1 MDKLLPLL
9 LSFPVHPPPIQPL
22 SDEQYDESIKLQVK
36 NIKKLSGKTLLQ
48 ETSGGEDILNVGS
61 HHSNFVLLTNF
72 LQIINPALNSIPYA
86 FALLARVNE
95 VQSALKSVQNN
106 TPPVDLLPLWEKI
119 VLFLENFDPRQVR
132 YLGAETLEIITIVA
146 ALARHL
152 GQVLANPIQTHDI
165 GY

>member
-1 MDKLLPLL
+1 MDKLFPLL

-22 SDEQYDESIKLQVK
+22 SDEQYDESIKPYVK
-36 NIKKLSGKTLLQ
+36 DIRRLSGKTFLQ
-48 ETSGGEDILNVGS
+48 ATSGGEDILNVGS
-61 HHSNFVLLTNF
+61 HHSNPLLLTNF
-72 LQIINPALNSIPYA
+72 LQIFNPALNSIPYA

-95 VQSALKSVQNN
+95 AQSALKSAQNN

-132 YLGAETLEIITIVA
+132 YLGAETLEIITIA
-146 ALARHL
+146 AGLARHL